1 MQVEVLQENLNKA
14 LQSLVRV
21 IPSRPSLPVLSCIHF
36 DATEAGIICSATD
49 LFIGMTTV
57 IPGKV
62 TEPGTI
68 DIPAKVFAELVTS
81 LLPGKV
87 TLSLKEN
94 SLKIDSQNTHTSL
107 QCFQGGDFPEFP
119 SIEGSEWQLSTAFLE
134 GVLAQVAFSASSD
147 VTRPVLTGVLFEP
160 QEGSLRVVATDG
172 FRLALMD
179 GPGIDGMARI
189 LVPTKALAEVARLAR
204 HYEQDHV
211 TWKWSEEQKQ
221 LLVSIGPATFFIR
234 VIDGSYPPYE
244 KIMPTLFTLEVT
256 VDAEE
261 LTQHLKRALILA
273 RDSSYIVQFSF
284 KNQQLTVSATSAA
297 AGQHESMLPVMG
309 LTDEQVGDI
318 AFNARYVLEFLQALP
333 KGEKE
338 VVFKMNESLKPAQ
351 FSPKNS
357 PATVYVVMPFRTTTT
372 ESATGG

>member
-21 IPSRPSLPVLSCIHF
+21 IPSKPSLPVLSCIHF
-36 DATEAGIICSATD
+36 EATETGIVCSATD
-49 LFIGMTTV
+49 LFIGMTTT

-62 TEPGTI
+62 VEPGSA
-68 DIPAKVFAELVTS
+68 DIPAKVFTELVTS

-87 TLSLKEN
+87 SLTLKDT

-119 SIEGSEWQLSTAFLE
+119 NIEGSEWQLSTAFLE
-134 GVLAQVAFSASSD
+134 GVLSQVAFSASSD

-179 GPGIDGMARI
+179 SEGIDGMARI

-211 TWKWSEEQKQ
+211 IWKWSEEQKQ
-221 LLVSIGPATFFIR
+221 LLVAIGPASFFIR

-256 VDAEE
+256 LDAEE
-261 LTQHLKRALILA
+261 LTQHLKRAVILA

-284 KNQQLTVSATSAA
+284 KSQQLTVSATSAA
-297 AGQHESMLPVMG
+297 AGQHESILPVSG
-309 LTDEQVGDI
+309 LTDEQSGDI

-333 KGEKE
+333 KEEKE

-351 FSPKNS
+351 FSPKNN
-357 PATVYVVMPFRTTTT
+357 PATVYVVMPFRTTGAGN
-372 ESATGG
+372 ATGG